1 MYQQL
6 IDQRLTSKVNL
17 IEAELKLIEST
28 HTRVATEHQVEAAV
42 AQMAALA
49 QQRKQTQEELRDQD
63 MKELAKA
70 NQTAAQL
77 TQEGIKARQRT
88 GLQTLRSPVDGSVE
102 QISVHTIGGVVTPAQ
117 TLMVVVPDGPKLE
130 IEAALP
136 NRDVGFVEVGQSA
149 EIKIEAFSYTRYGLL
164 HGKVRLIGRD
174 TLHSPRPSDAVD
186 KDPLAGKQTPV
197 RQEDSPERESS
208 YNVFIALD
216 ETTMDTEQGKM
227 QLGPGMAATAEIK
240 TGERRVIEYVLSP
253 IMRYRHNSL
262 RER

>member
-1 MYQQL
+1 M
-6 IDQRLTSKVNL
+6 
-17 IEAELKLIEST
+17 
-28 HTRVATEHQVEAAV
+28 
-42 AQMAALA
+42 AQIAALV
-49 QQRKQTQEELRDQD
+49 QQRKQTQEEIRDQD
-63 MKELAKA
+63 MKDLAKA
-70 NQTAAQL
+70 NQTASQL

-88 GLQTLRSPVDGSVE
+88 GLQTLRSPVDGTVE

-136 NRDVGFVEVGQSA
+136 NRDVGFVEVGQPA

-164 HGKVRLIGRD
+164 HGKVRLIDRD
-174 TLHSPRPSDAVD
+174 TLHSPRPTDAVD

-208 YNVFIALD
+208 YDVFIALD

-253 IMRYRHNSL
+253 ILRYRHNSL